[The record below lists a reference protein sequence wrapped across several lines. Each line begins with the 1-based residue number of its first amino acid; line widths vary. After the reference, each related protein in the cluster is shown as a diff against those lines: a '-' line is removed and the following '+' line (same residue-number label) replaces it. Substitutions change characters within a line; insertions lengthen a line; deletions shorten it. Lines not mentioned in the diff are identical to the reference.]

1 MFIFTDPRT
10 IDLDRVSTED
20 LVEIHYDNHCARA
33 EWEGR
38 DYPANPLEDAVWQQ
52 LFDRRRALDR
62 S

>member
-10 IDLDRVSTED
+10 IDLDRVSAED
-20 LVEIHYDNHCARA
+20 LAEIHYDNLCART

-38 DYPANPLEDAVWQQ
+38 DYAANLLEDAVWQQ
-52 LFDRRRALDR
+52 LFDRRRALDC